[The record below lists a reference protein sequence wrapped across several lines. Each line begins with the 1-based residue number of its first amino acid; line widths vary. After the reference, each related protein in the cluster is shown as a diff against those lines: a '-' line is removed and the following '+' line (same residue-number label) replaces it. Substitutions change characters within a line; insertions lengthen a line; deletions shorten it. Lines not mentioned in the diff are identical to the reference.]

1 MLIKQI
7 TENCAKLNARRNL
20 FGPVDHE
27 KTDFWLRQRLT
38 EMQQKSTEKWGF
50 NFATGQ
56 PCHDENSN
64 FQWSSIQT
72 GCDSQPQ
79 SSGVASA
86 SVPSHPLDA
95 IASGCDKEFSSS
107 PLNRK
112 SLSQSCQKTPTS
124 RTTSVDKLG
133 KRHSLRDS
141 TGTTSRS
148 KQARVTGK
156 FQTECRRSTFFLH
169 LTTPILKRSFPLP
182 PKTLSSAPVLWTF
195 LTSLNKG
202 ERSAQQFAQMFRG
215 CLVSE

>member
-86 SVPSHPLDA
+86 SVPSYPLDA

-112 SLSQSCQKTPTS
+112 SLSQPCQKTPTS

-148 KQARVTGK
+148 KQARVTDFYPK
-156 FQTECRRSTFFLH
+156 RRRLESSGAKRPSH
-169 LTTPILKRSFPLP
+169 LIRAKSLE
-182 PKTLSSAPVLWTF
+182 SACKPAF
-195 LTSLNKG
+195 SP
-202 ERSAQQFAQMFRG
+202 QQRLDQQ
-215 CLVSE
+215 